1 MNNYYSLLLVWMCVV
16 MKFLGL
22 NKLWYWLCI
31 WTLGF
36 ICVFFNM
43 ICFVD
48 RTTSRLSKK
57 DNIRGKKA
65 ETIRPLISSYDRQ
78 WLTPLLGEGR
88 NGVTYEPI
96 HVPSL
101 FASNQKDITQIKLS
115 LLTFTT
121 LFNHYFATATH
132 YFSLFWSTS
141 STLKFWFIAGLDV
154 LWWNFW
160 VWINFEN
167 GCAYPHEFFCVFSN
181 MMCFMDEHAL

>member
-1 MNNYYSLLLVWMCVV
+1 MLWWNSWVWTNFDIDCVYGHLDLFAYFSTWYV
-16 MKFLGL
+16 
-22 NKLWYWLCI
+22 LWTGQHQGYPKK
-31 WTLGF
+31 
-36 ICVFFNM
+36 
-43 ICFVD
+43 
-48 RTTSRLSKK
+48 TTS
-57 DNIRGKKA
+57 GEKKA
-65 ETIRPLISSYDRQ
+65 ETIQPLISSYDRQ
-78 WLTPLLGEGR
+78 WLTPLLGEGG

-115 LLTFTT
+115 LLTLTT

-154 LWWNFW
+154 LLWNFW

-167 GCAYPHEFFCVFSN
+167 GCAYPHEFVCVFSN